1 MEGGV
6 PQEPS
11 SPLAQNGIYFDMQMH
26 VGMDTYI
33 HAWTLA
39 DSLKQTR
46 RPTTDGKQAGRQ
58 ADRQTDRTPGQ
69 TDRQAKKQMVILIM
83 G

>member
-33 HAWTLA
+33 
-39 DSLKQTR
+39 QTNRQTYDR
-46 RPTTDGKQAGRQ
+46 RQTGRQAGRQ
-58 ADRQTDRTPGQ
+58 ADRQDSR
-69 TDRQAKKQMVILIM
+69 TDRQAGKKTDGHIDYGLGFRV
-83 G
+83 